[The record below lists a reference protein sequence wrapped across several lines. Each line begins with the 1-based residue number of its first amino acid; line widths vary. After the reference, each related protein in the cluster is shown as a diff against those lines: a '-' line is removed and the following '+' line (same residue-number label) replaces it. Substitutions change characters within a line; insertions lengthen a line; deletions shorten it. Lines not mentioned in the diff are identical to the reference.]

1 MMAQKDRTEWNEYLY
16 WAHFDL
22 VNQITLIPHLAVVW
36 GSARKQHLLVQ
47 SVPLAINESESSV
60 LFHDFHVGKSSKV
73 TPFCP
78 EKLWR
83 AWWNIF
89 GVRVAV
95 VSEVRCSNHKEV
107 QVKARFGDL

>member
-16 WAHFDL
+16 RAHFDL
-22 VNQITLIPHLAVVW
+22 VNQITLIPHLAVMW

-73 TPFCP
+73 TLFLPRKTLKSLM
-78 EKLWR
+78 EHLWR
-83 AWWNIF
+83 ESCCCQRSSLLQSQRSS
-89 GVRVAV
+89 G
-95 VSEVRCSNHKEV
+95 
-107 QVKARFGDL
+107 